1 MRAGSHRGRV
11 GARRAAVQAIYQ
23 WLIAGGHPENIVAE
37 FVSDR
42 ELIKVDLDYFS
53 ELTRRVPQQ
62 HDALVAVISPA
73 LDREWSRVDTV
84 ERAVLLLGA
93 FELVHCL
100 HIPWRVAVNEAV
112 ELAKMFGAEDAHRYI
127 NGVLDKVA
135 HETRKFEIDGNSP
148 LSV

>member
-1 MRAGSHRGRV
+1 M
-11 GARRAAVQAIYQ
+11 
-23 WLIAGGHPENIVAE
+23 
-37 FVSDR
+37 
-42 ELIKVDLDYFS
+42 
-53 ELTRRVPQQ
+53 
-62 HDALVAVISPA
+62 
-73 LDREWSRVDTV
+73 
-84 ERAVLLLGA
+84 LLLGA
-93 FELVHCL
+93 YELVHCL